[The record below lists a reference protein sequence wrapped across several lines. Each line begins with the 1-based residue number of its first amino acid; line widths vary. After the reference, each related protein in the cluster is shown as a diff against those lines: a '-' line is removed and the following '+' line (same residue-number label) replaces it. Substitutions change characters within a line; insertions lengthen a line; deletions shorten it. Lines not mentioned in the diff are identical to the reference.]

1 MLAGANAGQREAL
14 ERFSRDV
21 GIGFQIADD
30 VLDADSEEAASIL
43 RLQGIDDARN
53 GAETLLTRALEAI
66 EGWGEAAEPLRT
78 LARFAIR
85 RRR

>member
-1 MLAGANAGQREAL
+1 M
-14 ERFSRDV
+14 

-43 RLQGIDDARN
+43 RLQGIDDAKN
-53 GAETLLTRALEAI
+53 GAEALLVRALDRI
-66 EGWGEAAEPLRT
+66 EGWGEAAEPLRS

-85 RRR
+85 RQR